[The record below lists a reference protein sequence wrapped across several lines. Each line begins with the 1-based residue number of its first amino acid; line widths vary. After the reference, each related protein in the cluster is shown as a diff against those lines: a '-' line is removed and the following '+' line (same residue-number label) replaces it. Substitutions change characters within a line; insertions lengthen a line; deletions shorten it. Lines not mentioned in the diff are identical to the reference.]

1 MADRRLQVFHAVAKH
16 LSFTRAADALFM
28 TQPAV
33 TFQIKQLEEQ
43 YNTRLFER
51 RHGSIALT
59 PAGELV
65 LSFAERILAL
75 SDELETRLGEMTGE
89 MRGPLL
95 VGASTTIAEFML
107 PRILGEFNAL
117 YPQVRARLIVA
128 NSESIEGRVAEHSL
142 DIGLI
147 EAPGKL
153 AGLTSLICCEDE
165 LKVICAP
172 DYPLASRK
180 SVKPKD
186 LADYEFISREPGSGT
201 REITD
206 TYFRSHKVAP
216 ETLKTQMELGSPE
229 ALKGVVA
236 TGLGFA
242 IVSQAV
248 VKKEIQVGELVS
260 INLQPPLKRSL
271 YLIHPADRFQ
281 SRVSATFIDF
291 ARRQMKEMTQ

>member
-43 YNTRLFER
+43 YSTRLFER

-65 LSFAERILAL
+65 LEYAQKILAL
-75 SDELETRLGEMTGE
+75 SDEMDTRVGELTGE

-107 PRILGEFNAL
+107 PRVLGEFNAL

-128 NSESIEGRVAEHSL
+128 NSESIESRVAEHSL
-142 DIGLI
+142 DLGLI
-147 EAPGKL
+147 EAPAKL
-153 AGLTSLICCEDE
+153 SGLSSQICCEDE
-165 LKVICAP
+165 LQVVCVP
-172 DYPLASRK
+172 DYPLAEFQTL
-180 SVKPKD
+180 KPGD

-206 TYFRSHKVAP
+206 AYFRDHGIPP
-216 ETLKTQMELGSPE
+216 ESLKTQMELGSPE
-229 ALKGVVA
+229 ALKGVVS

-242 IVSQAV
+242 IVSRAV
-248 VKKEIQVGELVS
+248 VEKETQLGELVA
-260 INLQPPLKRSL
+260 IPLNPVLKRSL
-271 YLIHPADRFQ
+271 YLVFPQDRFQ
-281 SRVSATFIDF
+281 SRLSATFIDF
-291 ARRQMKEMTQ
+291 AKRKLKELAL

>member
-33 TFQIKQLEEQ
+33 TFQIKQLEEEHG
-43 YNTRLFER
+43 TRLFER
-51 RHGSIALT
+51 RHGGISLT

-65 LSFAERILAL
+65 LGYAERILEL
-75 SDELETRLGEMTGE
+75 SDEMETRLGEMTGE

-128 NSESIEGRVAEHSL
+128 NSESIERRVAEHTV
-142 DIGLI
+142 DVGLI
-147 EAPGKL
+147 EAPAKL
-153 AGLTSLICCEDE
+153 AGLASRICCEDE

-172 DYPLASRK
+172 DYPLAGRRSI
-180 SVKPKD
+180 KPKD
-186 LADYEFISREPGSGT
+186 LAEYEFISREPGSGT

-206 TYFRSHKVAP
+206 DYFRAHKVPP
-216 ETLKTQMELGSPE
+216 ESLKTQMELGSPE

-242 IVSQAV
+242 IVSGAV

-260 INLQPPLKRSL
+260 IALQPPLKRSL

-281 SRVSATFIDF
+281 SRLSAT
-291 ARRQMKEMTQ
+291 